1 MNKKL
6 LIAFKILFSTGL
18 FVLIIN
24 SLDFSGTIKLLKTT
38 NLNFFFVAML
48 MIALQ
53 IIIAN
58 IRWQIVLNNFKF
70 QLSYMATL
78 RYLWIGLFFN
88 QALPSSIGGDA
99 LRGYYLSRSGA
110 NLKNATLGVLLDR
123 LFGFIGLV
131 ALVLLVVPLLFSRL
145 DGLAAQWQII
155 FVIVGMLSV
164 LSVVFILDLLPYDFS
179 NWKIIR
185 GLYALS
191 FEARKMFFSMTPGI
205 ILLLLSISIHVFS
218 IIAVLILSEGLGL
231 EISWLGIVLVVP
243 LATLFM
249 LIPISIAGWGVR
261 EGVMIVG
268 LGYLNVLPEQALAL
282 SILYGL
288 LMLIT
293 ALPGGII
300 WLFSSH
306 LNKNEI

>member
-48 MIALQ
+48 IIALQ

-70 QLSYMATL
+70 KLSYMTTL

-110 NLKNATLGVLLDR
+110 NLKNSTLGVLLDR
-123 LFGFIGLV
+123 FFGFIGLV
-131 ALVLLVVPLLFSRL
+131 ALVLIVVPLLFSRL
-145 DGLAAQWQII
+145 DGLAAQWEII
-155 FVIVGMLSV
+155 FVIFGMLSV
-164 LSVVFILDLLPYDFS
+164 LSVVFTLDLLPYDFS

-191 FEARKMFFSMTPGI
+191 FEVRKMFFSKTPGI
-205 ILLLLSISIHVFS
+205 ILLLLSISIHTFS

-231 EISWLGIVLVVP
+231 EIAWLGIVLVVP

-306 LNKNEI
+306 PNKHEI

>member
-1 MNKKL
+1 
-6 LIAFKILFSTGL
+6 
-18 FVLIIN
+18 
-24 SLDFSGTIKLLKTT
+24 
-38 NLNFFFVAML
+38 
-48 MIALQ
+48 MI
-53 IIIAN
+53 
-58 IRWQIVLNNFKF
+58 
-70 QLSYMATL
+70 
-78 RYLWIGLFFN
+78 
-88 QALPSSIGGDA
+88 
-99 LRGYYLSRSGA
+99 RGI
-110 NLKNATLGVLLDR
+110 D
-123 LFGFIGLV
+123 
-131 ALVLLVVPLLFSRL
+131 LVLLKL
-145 DGLAAQWQII
+145 
-155 FVIVGMLSV
+155 
-164 LSVVFILDLLPYDFS
+164 
-179 NWKIIR
+179 
-185 GLYALS
+185 
-191 FEARKMFFSMTPGI
+191 
-205 ILLLLSISIHVFS
+205 LLLLSISIHTFS
-218 IIAVLILSEGLGL
+218 IVAVLILSEGLGL

>member
-6 LIAFKILFSTGL
+6 LIAFKIIFSTGL
-18 FVLIIN
+18 LVLIIN

-48 MIALQ
+48 IIALQ

-70 QLSYMATL
+70 KLTYMSTL

-110 NLKNATLGVLLDR
+110 SLKNSTLGVLLDR
-123 LFGFIGLV
+123 LFGFIGLGT
-131 ALVLLVVPLLFSRL
+131 LVLIVVPLLFNKL
-145 DGLAAQWQII
+145 DGLAAQWEMI
-155 FVIVGMLSV
+155 FIIVGMLSV

-179 NWKIIR
+179 NWKIFR

-205 ILLLLSISIHVFS
+205 ILLLISISIHVFS
-218 IIAVLILSEGLGL
+218 IIAVLILSMGLEL
-231 EISWLGIVLVVP
+231 EISWLRIVLVVP

-268 LGYLNVLPEQALAL
+268 LGYINVLPEQALAL

-300 WLFSSH
+300 WLFSSQP
-306 LNKNEI
+306 NKQEI